1 MEEKRGKIQSIIE
14 YRDKWKGLR
23 NQRAAAVAAV
33 VIFVLAAAL
42 GISAFVKYRT
52 YSSYRTLHMDLEEDT
67 VSSGYVK
74 LGENILRYGI
84 NGVSLTDPRGNER
97 WNSAWSMENP
107 EVQVTEET
115 AAVYE
120 KNGTSLRTFDTEGG
134 KGEITAPYPIRK
146 AKASRQGAA
155 AAILEDG
162 DNTWIKYY
170 DTDGTEIAS
179 LRTRIDSPGYPMD
192 LALSPDG
199 MNLAVAYVYAENG
212 QIRSQVAFYNFG
224 SSGKEKKDHLIQVLN
239 YDDQLI
245 TQIDYVQEDVCVAYT
260 EDGFLT
266 FRGTA
271 HPEETAAVREDQE
284 ILSMDKND
292 SFVVMT
298 EKNQDDLN
306 PYTLRLYSIEGK
318 ELFDK
323 AFSFP
328 FEQLSLEENQ
338 ILLWNRGEFA
348 VYSFDGVEK
357 FRGKP
362 EEGEVRSILGM
373 GKQEYLC
380 VLDQGL
386 IYIKLK

>member
-1 MEEKRGKIQSIIE
+1 MEEKRGKIQSIME
-14 YRDKWKGLR
+14 YREKLKGLR

-33 VIFVLAAAL
+33 VIFVLAAAF
-42 GISAFVKYRT
+42 GINAFVKYRT
-52 YSSYRTLHMDLEEDT
+52 YSSYRTLNMNMQEDT

-84 NGVSLTDPRGNER
+84 NGVSLSDSKGNEV
-97 WNSAWSMENP
+97 WSIACSMENP
-107 EVQVTEET
+107 EAQITGET

-120 KNGTSLRTFDTEGG
+120 KNGTSLRTFDEEGE
-134 KGEITAPYPIRK
+134 KGEIAAPYPIRK
-146 AKASRQGAA
+146 AKAARQGVA

-199 MNLAVAYVYAENG
+199 MNLAVAYAYAENG

-224 SSGKEKKDHLIQVLN
+224 NPGKEKKDHLIQVLN
-239 YDDQLI
+239 YDDLLI

-271 HPEETAAVREDQE
+271 HPEETAAVREEQE
-284 ILSMDKND
+284 ILSIDKND
-292 SFVVMT
+292 SCVVMT

-318 ELFDK
+318 ELFSKDI
-323 AFSFP
+323 SFH
-328 FEQLSLEENQ
+328 FEQISLEDNQ

-348 VYSFDGVEK
+348 VYNFDGVEK

-362 EEGEVRSILGM
+362 EEGEIRSITGL